1 MGVTA
6 RVHPRWVGGKA
17 GYLYSVICDGKLL
30 VERSRDPE
38 HDAARALAAKGVTGT
53 LTLLDG
59 KTGRPRVTLDL
70 EGAAKL
76 TVREDRRK
84 GPLFVKYVAWG
95 EGVRGRVEAAVAS
108 AERALEGAPKLQRM
122 VALGM

>member
-1 MGVTA
+1 MMM
-6 RVHPRWVGGKA
+6 
-17 GYLYSVICDGKLL
+17 
-30 VERSRDPE
+30 
-38 HDAARALAAKGVTGT
+38 AKGITGT